1 MAWIE
6 GNIHMIKLEVHP
18 QVLMSLSQAFPTP
31 NMAATKALNKYVQV
45 LEKLLFESWLRGP
58 TPEQR
63 KLKLFGLSLYQLMTK
78 GGQIGPNKIRIH
90 KWLKDQ
96 KLELVQAVT
105 KGSNLTGRL
114 SEVKLTNLVTMTN
127 TLELEEEMTM
137 YIHNKTDREISAY
150 LTGDDQANQSLF
162 DLLYPDYDERWSEE
176 FILNLFDPIQVD
188 ATSLES
194 YIVWLTTEAT
204 KLTKDK
210 KAAAL
215 RQARIILGSSKAF
228 NGWYLQRKKPSD
240 FGRMYYEGVSVQNV
254 NKELRRAMLGNCW
267 EYDIRSSV
275 IAWKMGFAE
284 QYLKSSGLEGDIRHT
299 FPATLNYLEDK
310 ADFMRTVRLYV
321 FDDHSKE
328 SGEFHMKLLK
338 QAFTAMSFG
347 ARLASTGWQDQSGHW
362 NNPALVNILKNTQER
377 NRFFNDRS
385 VRAFIKEQ
393 NTLDDF
399 LFKEF
404 RTHHPEL
411 VKLPYL
417 LTHSGRL
424 SKAKVLAYLYQHG
437 ETKVMDIFRTVAT
450 ANECKP
456 IANVHDAIF
465 FKRRLGVELKS
476 EIECQMRSQ
485 TGNPY
490 WHLTAKELKRYEPRH
505 LDVIAEESAHKRRIA
520 AEHAA
525 ALHSVPT
532 IIAQLDISQ
541 V

>member
-1 MAWIE
+1 
-6 GNIHMIKLEVHP
+6 MIKLEIHP
-18 QVLMSLSQAFPTP
+18 QVLAALVRAFPHPANPQRALDKYT
-31 NMAATKALNKYVQV
+31 AT
-45 LEKLLFESWLRGP
+45 LERLLFLSLQIPRN
-58 TPEQR
+58 PEQS
-63 KLKLFGLSLYQLMTK
+63 KLNLFAISLQKLAQQ
-78 GGQIGPNKIRIH
+78 GGKIGPNKIRIH

-114 SEVKLTNLVTMTN
+114 SEVKLTDLVTMTN
-127 TLELEEEMTM
+127 TLELEEETTM
-137 YIHNKTDREISAY
+137 NIYNKTDREISAY
-150 LTGDDQANQSLF
+150 LTGDDQANQALF
-162 DLLYPDYDERWSEE
+162 DLLYPDYDDRWSEE
-176 FILNLFDPIQVD
+176 FTLSQFDPIQVD
-188 ATSLES
+188 APSLES
-194 YIVWLTTEAT
+194 YIVWITTEAT

-210 KAAAL
+210 KATAI
-215 RQARIILGSSKAF
+215 RQARIVLGSSKAF
-228 NGWYLQRKKPSD
+228 NGWYLQRKKPSE

-275 IAWKMGFAE
+275 IAWKMGFAQ
-284 QYLKSSGLEGDIRHT
+284 QYLTSAGLDGDVGRT

-328 SGEFHMKLLK
+328 SGEFHIKLLK

-347 ARLASTGWQDQSGHW
+347 ARLASTGWQDGSGNW

-377 NRFFNDRS
+377 NRFFNDQS

-393 NTLDDF
+393 NTLDDY
-399 LFKEF
+399 LFKQF
-404 RTHHPEL
+404 KTHHLDL
-411 VKLPYL
+411 VKLPCL

-437 ETKVMDIFRTVAT
+437 ETQVMDIVRASAA
-450 ANECKP
+450 ANERKP

-465 FKRRLGVELKS
+465 FKRRLGAEHKA
-476 EIECQMRSQ
+476 EIEWQMRSQ

-505 LDVIAEESAHKRRIA
+505 FDVIAEETAHKRRMA
-520 AEHAA
+520 AEHAD
-525 ALHSVPT
+525 ALHYVPT
-532 IIAQLDISQ
+532 GIAQLDMSPT
-541 V
+541 

>member
-1 MAWIE
+1 
-6 GNIHMIKLEVHP
+6 
-18 QVLMSLSQAFPTP
+18 
-31 NMAATKALNKYVQV
+31 
-45 LEKLLFESWLRGP
+45 
-58 TPEQR
+58 
-63 KLKLFGLSLYQLMTK
+63 
-78 GGQIGPNKIRIH
+78 
-90 KWLKDQ
+90 
-96 KLELVQAVT
+96 
-105 KGSNLTGRL
+105 
-114 SEVKLTNLVTMTN
+114 
-127 TLELEEEMTM
+127 
-137 YIHNKTDREISAY
+137 
-150 LTGDDQANQSLF
+150 
-162 DLLYPDYDERWSEE
+162 
-176 FILNLFDPIQVD
+176 
-188 ATSLES
+188 
-194 YIVWLTTEAT
+194 
-204 KLTKDK
+204 
-210 KAAAL
+210 
-215 RQARIILGSSKAF
+215 
-228 NGWYLQRKKPSD
+228 
-240 FGRMYYEGVSVQNV
+240 
-254 NKELRRAMLGNCW
+254 
-267 EYDIRSSV
+267 
-275 IAWKMGFAE
+275 
-284 QYLKSSGLEGDIRHT
+284 
-299 FPATLNYLEDK
+299 
-310 ADFMRTVRLYV
+310 
-321 FDDHSKE
+321 
-328 SGEFHMKLLK
+328 MKLLK

-417 LTHSGRL
+417 LAHSGRL